1 MLVQSSNRRVPP
13 DRVHASGAGGPS
25 CDPGP
30 QSARVAVGRFAPID
44 SAYIYQMAWMARV
57 LATSPP
63 KRHVDISTS
72 ACFAAVAA
80 AFVPVELCCP
90 LSPAPILPG
99 VRTRT
104 VDPTDLPFR
113 DASVES
119 VSCSAEVQSMTELD
133 AELKRILAPDGS
145 LLYVRPLGK
154 PSAVQGPRRVY
165 TFGEVLD
172 GFEGLDLEEFS
183 LIPNDGA
190 PNGLLINPD
199 PRLADRQHRG
209 LGCFWFRKPIH
220 S

>member
-1 MLVQSSNRRVPP
+1 
-13 DRVHASGAGGPS
+13 
-25 CDPGP
+25 
-30 QSARVAVGRFAPID
+30 
-44 SAYIYQMAWMARV
+44 MARV
-57 LATSPP
+57 LATSRP
-63 KRHVDISTS
+63 KRHVDISAS

-80 AFVPVELCCP
+80 AFVRVELCCP

-119 VSCSAEVQSMTELD
+119 VSCSAEVESMTGLG
-133 AELKRILAPDGS
+133 AELKRILVPDGS
-145 LLYVRPLGK
+145 LLYVCSLGK

-165 TFGEVLD
+165 SFGEALD

-190 PNGLLINPD
+190 PNGMLINPD
-199 PRLADRQHRG
+199 PRLADGRHRG
-209 LGCFWFRKPIH
+209 LGCFWFRKPIN